1 MREGINDL
9 LKVGACGINV
19 FWILDCLKMAIL
31 HLKKAI
37 GPILLVGCVVG
48 TGIKQVYM
56 TNMIVTSCVH
66 YALEHIN
73 CRLLHYNSSNLLCF
87 LERITLQS
95 SMKT

>member
-1 MREGINDL
+1 MFNDW
-9 LKVGACGINV
+9 LKVGACGTNV
-19 FWILDCLKMAIL
+19 FWIFDCLKMAIL

-56 TNMIVTSCVH
+56 TYMIVTSCVH

-73 CRLLHYNSSNLLCF
+73 CYITIQATCF
-87 LERITLQS
+87 VFWKE
-95 SMKT
+95 